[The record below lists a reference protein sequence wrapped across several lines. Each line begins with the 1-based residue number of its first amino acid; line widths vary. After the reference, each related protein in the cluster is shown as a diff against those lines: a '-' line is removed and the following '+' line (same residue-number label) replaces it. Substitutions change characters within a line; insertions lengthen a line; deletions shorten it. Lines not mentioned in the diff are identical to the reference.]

1 MFWKADRV
9 KYNYSKYLQ
18 TKTFKHLIE
27 MMLKH
32 DPAERLS
39 MEELVVHDWM
49 TGAFASD
56 IQFKAE
62 LLRRRA
68 VWNA

>member
-1 MFWKADRV
+1 LFWKADQI
-9 KYNYSKYLQ
+9 KYNYSQYLQ

-39 MEELVVHDWM
+39 MEELVVHQWI

-56 IQFKAE
+56 I
-62 LLRRRA
+62 
-68 VWNA
+68 